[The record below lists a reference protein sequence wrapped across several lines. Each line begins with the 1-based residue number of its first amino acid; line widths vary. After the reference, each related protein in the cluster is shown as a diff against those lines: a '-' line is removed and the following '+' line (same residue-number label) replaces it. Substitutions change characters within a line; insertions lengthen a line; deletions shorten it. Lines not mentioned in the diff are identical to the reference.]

1 MIPQKTLART
11 AQSSMSS
18 GKAEELVN
26 YLFKTRDLVH
36 FAHLKI
42 QGPGAYA
49 AHKALNEAYDYLLDF
64 ADDFAEMLQGIEGRI
79 LNLSV
84 SASSSEVGDHVM
96 MFQGCVKYLTA
107 IKGNYTSD
115 ITNKI
120 EELIGNL
127 NQTIYKLKFL
137 K

>member
-1 MIPQKTLART
+1 MIPQKTLARM
-11 AQSSMSS
+11 AQPASSS
-18 GKAEELVN
+18 KAEELVN

-36 FAHLKI
+36 FAHLKV

-79 LNLSV
+79 LNLSI
-84 SASSSEVGDHVM
+84 SASSSEVTDPVM

-115 ITNKI
+115 IINKI